1 MQEVV
6 FAFDLDGDCVCLW
19 QCGRLCLCLFF
30 WGNVRDLQASV
41 RGGFEAKDMLGIPFL
56 RLVLGQEAARLA
68 EMED

>member
-1 MQEVV
+1 M
-6 FAFDLDGDCVCLW
+6 
-19 QCGRLCLCLFF
+19 CLFF